1 MKLTHKTSVEIADGV
16 LEALHADTEM
26 RVLLKPEA
34 RSLYL
39 SINSNVLPK
48 LHFRGSI

>member
-1 MKLTHKTSVEIADGV
+1 MKLIHKTSVKIAAGV

-34 RSLYL
+34 WSLYL
-39 SINSNVLPK
+39 SSNL
-48 LHFRGSI
+48 IY